1 MVIYLGNIVLIGMPL
16 SGKSTLGKELSK
28 ILKYGFIDTDIF
40 IEKVESK
47 SINEIFAIY
56 GEEYFRKREL
66 EIINKL
72 KEEKNKIISTG
83 GGLPIYNNNIY
94 KLKNIGFTVY
104 LKVPLKELIKR
115 MNKKENSTRPLLK
128 NHNIKLLEEMY
139 KNRIEIYEKAHTT
152 IYNTNQKESL
162 ITIVREYKKWKCMK
176 EKNNNMCIL

>member
-66 EIINKL
+66 EIIK
-72 KEEKNKIISTG
+72 
-83 GGLPIYNNNIY
+83 
-94 KLKNIGFTVY
+94 
-104 LKVPLKELIKR
+104 
-115 MNKKENSTRPLLK
+115 
-128 NHNIKLLEEMY
+128 
-139 KNRIEIYEKAHTT
+139 
-152 IYNTNQKESL
+152 
-162 ITIVREYKKWKCMK
+162 
-176 EKNNNMCIL
+176 